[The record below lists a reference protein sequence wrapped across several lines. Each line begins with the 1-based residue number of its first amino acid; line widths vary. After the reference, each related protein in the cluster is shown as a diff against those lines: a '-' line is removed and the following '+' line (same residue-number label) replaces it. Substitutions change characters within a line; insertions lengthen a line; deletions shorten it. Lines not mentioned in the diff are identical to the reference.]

1 MAMAVI
7 STAGNRSARSGCYRP
22 CDSQVSQGGR
32 EGGREGAGEGAGV
45 GTGAGAGE
53 EAGEG
58 GGGRGSGGGSG
69 VAYALWTHHYERLK
83 VAVRAAVR
91 IEQLMSRA
99 MPEAETAF
107 WASVLLSKAWPLFLN
122 ASHTPHSSLP
132 PFLVTLQAMPEAE
145 TAFWASVLLSKAWPL
160 FLNDL
165 VSTKLMPKVAP
176 WFLSRYK
183 PPMLV
188 RPSASTFPPDAGCS
202 PMLLHPSMSAKVE
215 VVKANFGDTAPVIT
229 SIKAF
234 REGGG
239 RNHVK
244 LEASV
249 EEAAACANNKTVLP
263 APTPLVA
270 SPLQSHLTLSMTRSW
285 RRVLRQHECAS
296 SRELEASV
304 ELVGADNL
312 SVQATAYVAGM
323 GSIPW
328 TAYITG
334 LQLTGTM
341 RVGLRLRYS
350 LPFVDRFM
358 LSFMR
363 LWECCRGVMRVGL
376 RFRRSLPFVDR
387 VTLSFVRPP
396 QVSCAI
402 KVMGALDAASIPLVA
417 SYVVRACHGVGWGVL
432 LCLCVLFLLPFP
444 SHGLSHPPGNEQ
456 EYTLQNAL
464 KTSLCWVR
472 ARCPP
477 TPHAHDSQPTGGG
490 GRGEGSCLGAGP
502 LYVCH
507 PLNPVP
513 PPPHPIHLQPNRL
526 VVVDAV
532 RAAAFVLDLPVPP
545 PTPEEISIVT
555 PRPITKAKSTLSA
568 ISKKFLS
575 KKGKDGAAAL
585 PAVATLLVE
594 VMEAKDLLAADS
606 GGTSDPYVKGSIGA
620 ARFQT
625 AVISKNLNP
634 QWNQKFDVPVADW
647 SLPESYTLVLRVKD
661 YDMFSANDAIGRAQM
676 DISAVRGAGRKE
688 EWLPLVDGGNGKI
701 RVAVEVKEDGGIG
714 PSGSDSDPAGPSAVA
729 AGGSAGGE
737 SGGAAV
743 GGRGVERAA
752 SDASTCTLES
762 YTHDSQSVSAAC
774 SEDAARV
781 AAPTTATVVPH
792 SSTSEVPPSPSLTPS
807 SSSSAKSSSS
817 WFRGLSST
825 GRGSRNSRSGS
836 TTTSSQPTS
845 LDETTPGATTPKEIT
860 PAPKTP
866 KEGTPRSG
874 SRSWSFKSGSLR
886 RLGSGSGARLGIAVA
901 TVHVEVIEA
910 DSLVGADKIG
920 TSDPYLKGSLGSS
933 KFSTKIIF
941 KTLCPRW
948 NEKFSLP
955 VKEWPPAGSPFLLKL
970 NIFDRDM
977 LTQHDPLGNAAL
989 DIMSLRD
996 GARHALWVKL
1006 ENVATGRVHV
1016 AVTVEDHLGPAETD
1030 DEENESV
1037 EGGEEGGDGKAGVN
1051 SAPTSAGHHG

>member
-1 MAMAVI
+1 MAALPQRLSHPPLLPSPLPCYI
-7 STAGNRSARSGCYRP
+7 AGHARGR
-22 CDSQVSQGGR
+22 DSLL
-32 EGGREGAGEGAGV
+32 GV
-45 GTGAGAGE
+45 GTAVQ
-53 EAGEG
+53 
-58 GGGRGSGGGSG
+58 G
-69 VAYALWTHHYERLK
+69 VA
-83 VAVRAAVR
+83 
-91 IEQLMSRA
+91 
-99 MPEAETAF
+99 
-107 WASVLLSKAWPLFLN
+107 
-122 ASHTPHSSLP
+122 SLP
-132 PFLVTLQAMPEAE
+132 QRPRL
-145 TAFWASVLLSKAWPL
+145 
-160 FLNDL
+160 
-165 VSTKLMPKVAP
+165 TKLMPKVAP

-234 REGGG
+234 REEEAGATMWRHHVMPHYLPFTPLSIAARLPFITPEAGGECGGG
-239 RNHVK
+239 GGVCQQQNCA
-244 LEASV
+244 AS
-249 EEAAACANNKTVLP
+249 TD
-263 APTPLVA
+263 PLVA

-334 LQLTGTM
+334 CSSPARCVWAALPL
-341 RVGLRLRYS
+341 LARLCGCGDGCCRSVVNALS
-350 LPFVDRFM
+350 LPAFCALPIPIPIPADASGTAPPLLAAF
-358 LSFMR
+358 
-363 LWECCRGVMRVGL
+363 CGPMRVGL

-417 SYVVRACHGVGWGVL
+417 SYVESCFAYVCYS
-432 LCLCVLFLLPFP
+432 CCP
-444 SHGLSHPPGNEQ
+444 SHPMAFPIPLATSRSTLS
-456 EYTLQNAL
+456 
-464 KTSLCWVR
+464 KTPSRRPSAGYVPVVPLLL
-472 ARCPP
+472 
-477 TPHAHDSQPTGGG
+477 TPMTVSSDQT
-490 GRGEGSCLGAGP
+490 
-502 LYVCH
+502 
-507 PLNPVP
+507 
-513 PPPHPIHLQPNRL
+513 PNRL

-532 RAAAFVLDLPVPP
+532 RAAALVLDLFTCVIPSTPFP
-545 PTPEEISIVT
+545 LHPTPSICS
-555 PRPITKAKSTLSA
+555 PPAGGGGRGTLSA

-606 GGTSDPYVKGSIGA
+606 GGTSDPYPMMRSGGL
-620 ARFQT
+620 R
-625 AVISKNLNP
+625 
-634 QWNQKFDVPVADW
+634 W
-647 SLPESYTLVLRVKD
+647 TLVR
-661 YDMFSANDAIGRAQM
+661 F
-676 DISAVRGAGRKE
+676 RGAGRKE

-781 AAPTTATVVPH
+781 AAPHHSHSAPAKLAPANTACTPQGPH
-792 SSTSEVPPSPSLTPS
+792 SCSLSVLRLAHTKQAHPIQPHLKGFVSPPNIPCPPPATSCLFFPPPAPPLPLSLFPLPCPFFLFPAPFSSSLPLFPLPCPFFPLPCPFFLFPCPFSLFPAPPLPCPFFLFPAPFSLFPAPFPLPCPFFLFPAPFSFFPTPFSSFPAPFSSSLPLFPLPCPFSSSLPLFPLPCPFFLFPSPFPL
-807 SSSSAKSSSS
+807 
-817 WFRGLSST
+817 LSGPHT
-825 GRGSRNSRSGS
+825 YA
-836 TTTSSQPTS
+836 
-845 LDETTPGATTPKEIT
+845 L
-860 PAPKTP
+860 PAMERKV
-866 KEGTPRSG
+866 
-874 SRSWSFKSGSLR
+874 F
-886 RLGSGSGARLGIAVA
+886 AA
-901 TVHVEVIEA
+901 
-910 DSLVGADKIG
+910 
-920 TSDPYLKGSLGSS
+920 
-933 KFSTKIIF
+933 
-941 KTLCPRW
+941 
-948 NEKFSLP
+948 

-1051 SAPTSAGHHG
+1051 SAPTSAGS

>member
-1 MAMAVI
+1 MFRNGSLGLPGFGGDDEEYNTLKQKLASPSQKSVRLPPSSSGSAASSASNRDVPAAGAAASAKKADVQKTDVPLESARTAANVSPAIITVPIVRPDIFSDAAATPSATAAAPDPSPDASSATGSISRKASNESRTNESVQAGSSGADETGSKEGSLHARQAGTSKRVAFALPSLETGEPAKEFTKAVRGLLMAMAVI

-341 RVGLRLRYS
+341 RVGLR
-350 LPFVDRFM
+350 
-358 LSFMR
+358 
-363 LWECCRGVMRVGL
+363 
-376 RFRRSLPFVDR
+376 FRRSLPFVDR

-402 KVMGALDAASIPLVA
+402 KVMGALDAGSIPLVA
-417 SYVVRACHGVGWGVL
+417 SYVVRACHGVGWESCFAYV
-432 LCLCVLFLLPFP
+432 CYSCCP
-444 SHGLSHPPGNEQ
+444 SHPMAFPIPPGNEQ

-464 KTSLCWVR
+464 KTSLCW
-472 ARCPP
+472 
-477 TPHAHDSQPTGGG
+477 
-490 GRGEGSCLGAGP
+490 
-502 LYVCH
+502 Y
-507 PLNPVP
+507 
-513 PPPHPIHLQPNRL
+513 
-526 VVVDAV
+526 
-532 RAAAFVLDLPVPP
+532 
-545 PTPEEISIVT
+545 
-555 PRPITKAKSTLSA
+555 
-568 ISKKFLS
+568 
-575 KKGKDGAAAL
+575 
-585 PAVATLLVE
+585 
-594 VMEAKDLLAADS
+594 
-606 GGTSDPYVKGSIGA
+606 
-620 ARFQT
+620 
-625 AVISKNLNP
+625 
-634 QWNQKFDVPVADW
+634 VPV
-647 SLPESYTLVLRVKD
+647 V
-661 YDMFSANDAIGRAQM
+661 
-676 DISAVRGAGRKE
+676 
-688 EWLPLVDGGNGKI
+688 PL
-701 RVAVEVKEDGGIG
+701 
-714 PSGSDSDPAGPSAVA
+714 
-729 AGGSAGGE
+729 
-737 SGGAAV
+737 
-743 GGRGVERAA
+743 
-752 SDASTCTLES
+752 L
-762 YTHDSQSVSAAC
+762 
-774 SEDAARV
+774 
-781 AAPTTATVVPH
+781 
-792 SSTSEVPPSPSLTPS
+792 LTPMTVS
-807 SSSSAKSSSS
+807 SD
-817 WFRGLSST
+817 
-825 GRGSRNSRSGS
+825 
-836 TTTSSQPTS
+836 Q
-845 LDETTPGATTPKEIT
+845 
-860 PAPKTP
+860 
-866 KEGTPRSG
+866 
-874 SRSWSFKSGSLR
+874 
-886 RLGSGSGARLGIAVA
+886 
-901 TVHVEVIEA
+901 TVPYHV
-910 DSLVGADKIG
+910 
-920 TSDPYLKGSLGSS
+920 TYP
-933 KFSTKIIF
+933 
-941 KTLCPRW
+941 
-948 NEKFSLP
+948 
-955 VKEWPPAGSPFLLKL
+955 
-970 NIFDRDM
+970 M
-977 LTQHDPLGNAAL
+977 HQ
-989 DIMSLRD
+989 
-996 GARHALWVKL
+996 
-1006 ENVATGRVHV
+1006 
-1016 AVTVEDHLGPAETD
+1016 
-1030 DEENESV
+1030 
-1037 EGGEEGGDGKAGVN
+1037 
-1051 SAPTSAGHHG
+1051 